1 MRRNTPKNFSHRR
14 AAKDFTIR
22 ARCSADTKTLLSLAA
37 NTLGLDES
45 SVMRMAIKHYA
56 TSVLTA
62 PATPLFNHAQR

>member
-1 MRRNTPKNFSHRR
+1 MRRTTPKNFTRRR

-56 TSVLTA
+56 TAVISA
-62 PATPLFNHAQR
+62 PATPLFPHGTR